1 MTNTVTVGK
10 VNIDLEEPG
19 YPGNDSDE
27 VKNVIPNQEVVKD
40 PQIENTGIND
50 ALVFLRV
57 EIPQETY
64 TDEDDGTWKQKK
76 QDLFRLKDISD
87 QWELLRTETITDAD
101 GKEKTSYVYGYKKA
115 LAKNSTTD
123 KLFQKVQMKNAME
136 SDLNG
141 NVEDIVVTACAIQA
155 TDIPDIDFTPGS
167 DGTIGK
173 DVLDQVYEI
182 FLKQSGDTK
191 ARPADEGNKPQNA
204 SIGKITYELN
214 GGTIKGAKKSYTAA
228 DYGYTPPAPTK
239 KNYTFTGWEPENI
252 PAGSTGNVTL
262 TAKWTPAVLGSI
274 SYNLNGGS
282 LTDKKTSY
290 TVEDY
295 GYTPPAPTKE
305 NYTFDRWSPASIPSG
320 STGTVT
326 LTAKWTADVLGN
338 LSYNLDG
345 GSISGEKASYTAEDY
360 GYTPPTPTKKNYT
373 FNGWSPASVPS
384 GSTGNITLTAK
395 WTADVLGDISYNL
408 NGGSLTNQKTSYTV
422 EDYGYVPP
430 TPTKKNYTFTGWE
443 PENIPAGSTGN
454 VTLTAKWTPTVLGS
468 ISYNLSGGSLA
479 NQKTSYTVED
489 YGYTP
494 PTPTK
499 KNYTF
504 NGWSPTSIPSGS
516 TGTVTLTAK
525 WTADVLGNISYNLNG
540 GSLTNQKTSYTA
552 DDYGYTPPT
561 PTKTG
566 YKFTGWSPTQIQ
578 ANSTGNVTF
587 AASWKEQTATLLSGS
602 DLNAKM
608 KKLAGGYTTSLST
621 ITAIEKSNTEPDSA
635 VQNSNYVVST
645 TTSDCPI
652 YMWFDNGTIK
662 WWSEA
667 KIVYANSS
675 LLNMCNGMYNLQDI
689 SGLSTWN
696 TSNTT
701 NMQGVFELCKKLTS
715 VSAIRN
721 WDTSKVTTMH
731 SLFSQ
736 CSVLTDISALSNW
749 NISSL
754 TNILG
759 LFNQCYKLSDFSA
772 IKNWNVSKITNMRST
787 FAHCSAMTN
796 FDAISNWNVSSVTN
810 MYGMFTGCTKI
821 TNLNGISKWNVSK
834 VTDMKFMFQGCTAI
848 SNASGINDWD
858 ITSVNKAY
866 FKMMFSKS
874 PSVPTFS
881 KRAGTWNS
889 SGTFTPTS

>member
-141 NVEDIVVTACAIQA
+141 NVEDIVVTACVIQA

-214 GGTIKGAKKSYTAA
+214 GGTIKGAKESYTAA

-326 LTAKWTADVLGN
+326 LTAKWTADVLG
-338 LSYNLDG
+338 D
-345 GSISGEKASYTAEDY
+345 
-360 GYTPPTPTKKNYT
+360 
-373 FNGWSPASVPS
+373 
-384 GSTGNITLTAK
+384 
-395 WTADVLGDISYNL
+395 
-408 NGGSLTNQKTSYTV
+408 
-422 EDYGYVPP
+422 
-430 TPTKKNYTFTGWE
+430 
-443 PENIPAGSTGN
+443 
-454 VTLTAKWTPTVLGS
+454 
-468 ISYNLSGGSLA
+468 
-479 NQKTSYTVED
+479 
-489 YGYTP
+489 
-494 PTPTK
+494 
-499 KNYTF
+499 
-504 NGWSPTSIPSGS
+504 
-516 TGTVTLTAK
+516 
-525 WTADVLGNISYNLNG
+525 ISYNLNG